1 MGSSSLGRSGAAAAS
16 GQGVPRSRGDSMIL
30 VTGASGFLGRHVVR
44 RLAGSGETVRCLCR
58 PGSPG
63 ADWLRSQPVE
73 IAWAHLHDPDGV
85 ARALRGVRRIIHLAA
100 PVREVRDAV
109 VEQFH
114 QRATR
119 CLVDGA
125 RRACVERFL
134 TVSPMGCGTSA
145 DLPFLRSRGAA
156 EAYLRGSGIPFVVL
170 QSSLMFGSGDRLISG
185 IIRLL
190 RRAGLLVIPGT
201 GKTMLQPIWVG
212 DVASCLLRALRDEK
226 VADRVIPIGGP
237 QHLTYED
244 VADQVAR
251 MLNLPRAKVHLSL
264 RTLGWAA
271 RLLEGFGRN
280 PFLGYRHLELL
291 SVGTITALDAV
302 KRAFDFQPMPLVE
315 GIAYQLIPR
324 HDADTTLPS
333 SRTERSSRS
342 RGHR

>member
-1 MGSSSLGRSGAAAAS
+1 
-16 GQGVPRSRGDSMIL
+16 MIL

-44 RLAGSGETVRCLCR
+44 RLVGSGEAVRCFCR

-73 IAWAHLHDPDGV
+73 VVWGYLHDPDGV
-85 ARALRGVRRIIHLAA
+85 ECAFRGVRHVIHLAS
-100 PVREVRDAV
+100 PIREVRDAA

-114 QRATR
+114 QRATH
-119 CLVDGA
+119 CLVGSA
-125 RRACVERFL
+125 RRACVDRFL

-156 EAYLRGSGIPFVVL
+156 EEYLRGSGIPFVIL
-170 QSSLMFGSGDRLISG
+170 QSSVMFGSGDRLIG
-185 IIRLL
+185 GMIRVLC
-190 RRAGLLVIPGT
+190 RSGLLVIPGT

-212 DVASCLLRALRDEK
+212 DVASCLLRALRDDR

-237 QHLTYED
+237 QHLTYEE
-244 VADQVAR
+244 VADQVAK
-251 MLNLPRAKVHLSL
+251 MLNLPRVKVHLSL
-264 RTLGWAA
+264 RTLGWLS
-271 RLLEGFGRN
+271 RLLEGLGCN

-291 SVGTITALDAV
+291 NVGTITALDAV

-315 GIAYQLIPR
+315 GVAYQLAR
-324 HDADTTLPS
+324 RQDAGFPTPPS
-333 SRTERSSRS
+333 RAERSSRT